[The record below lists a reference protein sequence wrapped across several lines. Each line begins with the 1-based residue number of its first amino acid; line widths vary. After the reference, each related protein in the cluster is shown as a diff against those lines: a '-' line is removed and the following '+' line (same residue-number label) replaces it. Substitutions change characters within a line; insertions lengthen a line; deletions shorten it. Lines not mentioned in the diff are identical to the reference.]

1 MGDETRVQMRE
12 VKKGASAIGEIAERY
27 LIRLL
32 GPLGKKLQSAGKQG
46 RLMALSGVVVI
57 LISLL
62 LILFTSFSIKM
73 QTKRNALVVSSKVA
87 NVRSKPSTRGK
98 VLTKVYDGR
107 RVSYKGRKGGW
118 YKVRTRGKT
127 GWIKGSLLKWKG
139 SKSIVARYDLNKY
152 SVFLLIGA
160 GLFAGGILQQRGR

>member
-12 VKKGASAIGEIAERY
+12 AKKGAEALGGILERY
-27 LIRLL
+27 LIRIL
-32 GPLGKKLQSAGKQG
+32 GPLGRKLESAGKQG
-46 RLMALSGVVVI
+46 RLMALIGVVIV

-73 QTKRNALVVSSKVA
+73 QTKRNALVVSSRVA

-107 RVSYKGRKGGW
+107 RVGYKGKKGGW
-118 YKVRTRGKT
+118 YKIRARGKT
-127 GWIKGSLLKWKG
+127 GWVKGSLLKWKG